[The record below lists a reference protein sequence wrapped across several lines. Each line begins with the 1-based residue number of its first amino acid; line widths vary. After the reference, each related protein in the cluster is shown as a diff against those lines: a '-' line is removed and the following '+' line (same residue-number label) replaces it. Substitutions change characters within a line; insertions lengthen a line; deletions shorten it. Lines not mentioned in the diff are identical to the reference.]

1 MEKQRNPVSHCKVS
15 SAQQGKCAN
24 VQARGSVL
32 LARVLF
38 FSTMLE
44 VNTGFRFLKHV
55 PASPSRSFGRSI
67 AGHELS
73 VWFDL
78 LATSLH
84 SYCCRS
90 ASSYQQNVND

>member
-15 SAQQGKCAN
+15 CAQEGKCAN
-24 VQARGSVL
+24 VQARASVL

-55 PASPSRSFGRSI
+55 PATPD
-67 AGHELS
+67 
-73 VWFDL
+73 W
-78 LATSLH
+78 
-84 SYCCRS
+84 
-90 ASSYQQNVND
+90 QVNRWT